1 LIQYKSL
8 SNVIPKEKNKY
19 IILNNEISDLIAKL
33 KLIFEPRSI
42 AFLGATDNQTKWG
55 FRIFANIVFGGYQG
69 RLYPINPTK
78 EEILGKKV
86 YKTVAE
92 LPEVPDLAVIAI
104 PPPGVPRVLQECA
117 DKGIKAVVVITAGFA
132 EVDRAGENMQAEIA
146 EIARRGGIRFIGP
159 NTDGIV
165 NPHHKL
171 YAEMPPIF
179 PYAGP
184 VSIVSQSGN
193 IVGTMM
199 RMAIESGFGCA
210 KCISSGNEANL
221 HAEDYIRYLA
231 DDPQTKV
238 ILSYVEGFKDG
249 SRFFETAKE
258 VTKKKPIVML
268 KTGETSAGA
277 IAARSHTASLAG
289 LDTIVDAMCQ
299 QSGIVRVRHL
309 DELVDSGTA
318 FLCHQLPRGRRV
330 GIVTA
335 GGGWGVLCADACAK
349 NGLDVV
355 QFPPELIEELNS
367 FMPPWWSHGNPVDL
381 VAGIFGEAVLKCV
394 EIVLRSPAVDG
405 VIFLGI
411 MPALPAE
418 QFRRASI
425 EDRDRMREAILA
437 GIIKIFETLKEM
449 SARHDKP
456 IVVGSE
462 PIAFGAGLANK
473 TIRALANRNCVC
485 YNMPHKP
492 AAAFASLAK
501 YAEYLNQNGK

>member
-1 LIQYKSL
+1 
-8 SNVIPKEKNKY
+8 
-19 IILNNEISDLIAKL
+19 LNNETSDLIAKL

-42 AFLGATDNQTKWG
+42 AFLGATNNPMKWG
-55 FRIFANIVFGGYQG
+55 FRIFANIVFGGFQG

-78 EEILGKKV
+78 EEILGIKV
-86 YKTVAE
+86 YRSVGE
-92 LPEVPDLAVIAI
+92 VPEIPDLAVIVI
-104 PPPGVPRVLQECA
+104 PPPGVPKVLQECA

-132 EVDRAGENMQAEIA
+132 EVDREGENLQAEMAEIA
-146 EIARRGGIRFIGP
+146 HRAGLRFIGP
-159 NTDGIV
+159 NTDGVV

-184 VSIVSQSGN
+184 ISIVSQSGN

-199 RMAIESGFGCA
+199 RLAIESGFGCA
-210 KCISSGNEANL
+210 KCISSGNEADL

-249 SRFFETAKE
+249 SRFFEAAKE

-268 KTGETSAGA
+268 KTGETPAGA
-277 IAARSHTASLAG
+277 IAAKSHTASLAG

-309 DELVDSGTA
+309 DELVDTGTA
-318 FLCHQLPRGRRV
+318 FLCHPLPRGRRV

-335 GGGWGVLCADACAK
+335 GGGWGVLAADACAK
-349 NGLDVV
+349 LGLDVV
-355 QFPPELIEELNS
+355 QFPPETIDELNS
-367 FMPPWWSHGNPVDL
+367 FMPAWWSHGNPVDM
-381 VAGIFGEAVLKCV
+381 VAGIFGDEVMRCIEV
-394 EIVLRSPAVDG
+394 VLRSPAVDG

-411 MPALPAE
+411 MPALPMD
-418 QFRRASI
+418 QFRRAVKT
-425 EDRDRMREAILA
+425 EERDRMRETILSA
-437 GIIKIFETLKEM
+437 IIKIFDTLKELT
-449 SARHDKP
+449 AKYDKP

-462 PIAFGAGLANK
+462 PIAFGAGLAKK
-473 TIRALANRNCVC
+473 TIRSLADRNSVC
-485 YNMPHKP
+485 YDMPHKA
-492 AAAFASLAK
+492 AAAFANLAK
-501 YAEYLNQNGK
+501 YAEYLNQSSK

>member
-1 LIQYKSL
+1 M
-8 SNVIPKEKNKY
+8 
-19 IILNNEISDLIAKL
+19 NNEISDLIAKL

-42 AFLGATDNQTKWG
+42 AFLGATDNQGKWG
-55 FRIFANIVFGGYQG
+55 FRIFANIVFGGFQG

-78 EEILGKKV
+78 DEILGKKV
-86 YKTVAE
+86 YRTVAE
-92 LPEVPDLAVIAI
+92 LPEVPDLAVIVI

-117 DKGIKAVVVITAGFA
+117 DKGIKAVIVITAGFA
-132 EVDRAGENMQAEIA
+132 EVDRAGENMQAEMA
-146 EIARRGGIRFIGP
+146 EIARRAGLRFIGP

-210 KCISSGNEANL
+210 KCISSGNEADL

-231 DDPQTKV
+231 DDPQTRV

-268 KTGETSAGA
+268 KTGETPAGA

-349 NGLDVV
+349 QGLDVV
-355 QFPPELIEELNS
+355 KFPPELIEELNS
-367 FMPPWWSHGNPVDL
+367 FMPPWWSHGNPV
-381 VAGIFGEAVLKCV
+381 
-394 EIVLRSPAVDG
+394 
-405 VIFLGI
+405 
-411 MPALPAE
+411 
-418 QFRRASI
+418 
-425 EDRDRMREAILA
+425 
-437 GIIKIFETLKEM
+437 
-449 SARHDKP
+449 
-456 IVVGSE
+456 
-462 PIAFGAGLANK
+462 
-473 TIRALANRNCVC
+473 
-485 YNMPHKP
+485 
-492 AAAFASLAK
+492 
-501 YAEYLNQNGK
+501 